1 MRSGFSFDW
10 SGLRAFFSGPQSCTG
25 PELRTIIGRQSP
37 ETQAAVDDAA
47 QKVATGKSREETV
60 ELNDNEAIRIIKVY
74 GSVQAMYI
82 RGGRIDIV
90 KS

>member
-10 SGLRAFFSGPQSCTG
+10 FGLRTFFSGPQFRTES
-25 PELRTIIGRQSP
+25 ELRTIIERQSE

-60 ELNDNEAIRIIKVY
+60 ELSDNEAIRIMKVY
-74 GSVQAMYI
+74 GSVQAMYLI
-82 RGGRIDIV
+82 RGGRM
-90 KS
+90 

>member
-10 SGLRAFFSGPQSCTG
+10 SGLRAIFSGPQSRTA
-25 PELRTIIGRQSP
+25 PELRAIIERQSP

-60 ELNDNEAIRIIKVY
+60 ELNDNEAIRIMKVY
-74 GSVQAMYI
+74 GSVQAMYLI
-82 RGGRIDIV
+82 RGGRM
-90 KS
+90 